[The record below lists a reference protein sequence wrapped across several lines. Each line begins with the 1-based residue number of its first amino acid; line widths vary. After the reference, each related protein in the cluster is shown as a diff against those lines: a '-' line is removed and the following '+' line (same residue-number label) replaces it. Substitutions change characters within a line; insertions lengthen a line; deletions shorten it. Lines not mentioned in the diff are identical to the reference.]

1 MLSRQSP
8 SRPSPAGKISL
19 PAAQRGVVLMVALII
34 LVALT
39 LGGLALVRSVGTT
52 NIIAGNLAFQQ
63 AATHASQ
70 SGIEDGIANF
80 LEANDLSFF
89 QADAFTQGYAASAPT
104 ATDPANAAAWE
115 TYWRTVIDPP
125 GQVAATV
132 LVKTCSP
139 ACANCGRVCRLP
151 TDANTGN
158 TVSYTIQRLCQT
170 PGDPMQ
176 VPTGCAS
183 GAQRS
188 TLVGASLAA
197 GAVTLPMIT
206 QYYYRITTRT
216 VGPRNT
222 VSYVQT
228 IVAK

>member
-1 MLSRQSP
+1 MLSHPSP
-8 SRPSPAGKISL
+8 SRPLPGRKPNR
-19 PAAQRGVVLMVALII
+19 PAAQRGVVLMVSLII

-63 AATHASQ
+63 SATHASQ
-70 SGIEDGIANF
+70 VGIEDGINNF

-89 QADAFTQGYAASAPT
+89 QTDNFTQGFAASAPF
-104 ATDPANAAAWE
+104 ATDPINAAAWD
-115 TYWRTVIDPP
+115 TYWRTTIDPP

-132 LVKTCSP
+132 AVKTCSP

-151 TDANTGN
+151 TDAAGN

-170 PGDPMQ
+170 AGDPMQ
-176 VPTGCAS
+176 VSTGCAS
-183 GAQRS
+183 GAQKS
-188 TLVGASLAA
+188 SLVGASLAA
-197 GAVTLPMIT
+197 GAVTLPMIV

>member
-1 MLSRQSP
+1 MLSHPGP
-8 SRPSPAGKISL
+8 SRPLPGRNINL
-19 PAAQRGVVLMVALII
+19 PAAQRGVVLMVSLII

-63 AATHASQ
+63 SATHASQ
-70 SGIEDGIANF
+70 GGIEDGISTF

-89 QADAFTQGYAASAPT
+89 YWDNFAQGYAASAPS
-104 ATDPANAAAWE
+104 APDPANAAAWD
-115 TYWRTVIDPP
+115 TYWRTTIDPP

-132 LVKTCSP
+132 AVKTCSP
-139 ACANCGRVCRLP
+139 DPLACPNCGRVCRLP
-151 TDANTGN
+151 TDGAGN
-158 TVSYTIQRLCQT
+158 TVSYTIQRLCQV
-170 PGDPMQ
+170 PGE
-176 VPTGCAS
+176 PTSSQCAS
-183 GAQRS
+183 GAQKS

-197 GAVTLPMIT
+197 GAVTLPMIV

>member
-1 MLSRQSP
+1 MLSHP
-8 SRPSPAGKISL
+8 SQFRPSPVRKTGL
-19 PAAQRGVVLMVALII
+19 PSTQRGVVLMVSLII

-63 AATHASQ
+63 SATHASQ
-70 SGIEDGIANF
+70 RGIEDGINNF
-80 LEANDLSFF
+80 LEINDMSFF
-89 QADAFTQGYAASAPT
+89 QTDHFIQSYAASAPT
-104 ATDPANAAAWE
+104 ATDPANAAAWD
-115 TYWRTVIDPP
+115 TYWRTIIDPP

-132 LVKTCSP
+132 AVKTCSP

-151 TDANTGN
+151 TDAAGN

-170 PGDPMQ
+170 PGDPTQ
-176 VPTGCAS
+176 VTTGCAS
-183 GAQRS
+183 GAQKS
-188 TLVGASLAA
+188 SLTGASLAA
-197 GAVTLPMIT
+197 GAVTLPMVV

>member
-1 MLSRQSP
+1 MLSLRSPRRPLP
-8 SRPSPAGKISL
+8 SRSTTL
-19 PAAQRGVVLMVALII
+19 PNAQRGVILMIALIM

-63 AATHASQ
+63 SATYASQ
-70 SGIEDGIANF
+70 NGIEDGINNF
-80 LEANDLSFF
+80 LEINDLSFF
-89 QADAFTQGYAASAPT
+89 QVDTFTQGFSASAPT
-104 ATDPANAAAWE
+104 LTDPVDAAAWD
-115 TYWRTVIDPP
+115 TFWRTTIDPE

-132 LVKTCSP
+132 NVKTCSP
-139 ACANCGRVCRLP
+139 NCANCGRVCRLP
-151 TDANTGN
+151 TDDAGN

-170 PGDPMQ
+170 TGDPTQ
-176 VPTGCAS
+176 VSTGCAS
-183 GAQRS
+183 GAQKS
-188 TLVGASLAA
+188 TLVGASLSA
-197 GAVTLPMIT
+197 GSVILPMIT

>member
-1 MLSRQSP
+1 MLSQ
-8 SRPSPAGKISL
+8 AGRLLPFRKINL
-19 PAAQRGVVLMVALII
+19 PAAQRGVVLMVSLII

-39 LGGLALVRSVGTT
+39 LGGLALVRSVGTA
-52 NIIAGNLAFQQ
+52 NFIAGNLAFQQ

-70 SGIEDGIANF
+70 SGIEDGINTF

-89 QADAFTQGYAASAPT
+89 WADSFTQGFAASAPS
-104 ATDPANAAAWE
+104 ATDPVNAAAWD
-115 TYWRTVIDPP
+115 TYWRTTIDPA

-132 LVKTCSP
+132 AVKTCSP
-139 ACANCGRVCRLP
+139 ACTGCGRVCRLP
-151 TDANTGN
+151 TDGAGN
-158 TVSYTIQRLCQT
+158 TVSYTIQRLCQA

-183 GAQRS
+183 GAQKS
-188 TLVGASLAA
+188 SLVGASLAA
-197 GAVTLPMIT
+197 GAVTLPMIV
-206 QYYYRITTRT
+206 QYYYRITVRT